1 MEAGGGVRR
10 GAREEE
16 EEEERSRPRRE
27 GEVWIKA
34 MVESEAPTSWPSMR
48 AGKVDSFA

>member
-1 MEAGGGVRR
+1 MMEAGGGVRR

-16 EEEERSRPRRE
+16 ERLRPRRE

-34 MVESEAPTSWPSMR
+34 MVESEAPTSWPSTR